1 LASDPVAVG
10 VGAVWWI
17 VGGGSI
23 PPMTAGAVG
32 LVAENS
38 CFIVGTEELS
48 SMGASIGSA
57 LPPRGLL
64 EGRGVLRDAAAAG
77 GRNEM
82 SQYSYCKEVGYKTIT
97 QHSPTGTWLAFDFS
111 S

>member
-1 LASDPVAVG
+1 VTAVVA
-10 VGAVWWI
+10 
-17 VGGGSI
+17 
-23 PPMTAGAVG
+23 G

-48 SMGASIGSA
+48 STGASIGSA

-64 EGRGVLRDAAAAG
+64 EGRGVLREAAAAG

-82 SQYSYCKEVGYKTIT
+82 SQYSYCKAVGYKTIT
-97 QHSPTGTWLAFDFS
+97 QQSPTGPWLTFDFLFLVFLVLETNS
-111 S
+111 LHYSAGKVSECKS